1 MSGIENGDRVAIH
14 YRGTFE
20 DGNEFDNSAGREP
33 LEFTAGSDELIPG
46 MSKAVIGMAVGEKKT
61 VTLPPADAYGER
73 RDEMQIKVGRD
84 QLPEGVEVGAML
96 GLSTP
101 EGQFHAVLV
110 ELGDEHAVLDGN
122 HPLAGR
128 TLVFELEVV
137 SAAS

>member
-1 MSGIENGDRVAIH
+1 MSGIENGDKVAIH
-14 YRGTFE
+14 YRGAFQ
-20 DGNEFDNSAGREP
+20 DGNEFYSSREREP

-46 MSKAVIGMAVGEKKT
+46 MSNAVIGMAVGDKKT
-61 VTLPPADAYGER
+61 VTIPPEEAYGER
-73 RDEMQIKVGRD
+73 REEMQIKVERS
-84 QLPEGVEVGAML
+84 QLPDGVEVGAML

-110 ELGDEHAVLDGN
+110 ELADEHAVLDGN